1 MAERTLHKDTLRLI
15 RATRGRFLS
24 LTAIV
29 TLGMA
34 FFVGVSASSRFMS
47 YSVDSYSD
55 SLNLKDITVYSNY
68 GFDED
73 DIDAIRAL
81 PQVKDA
87 EGAKFVDV
95 IAASDRT
102 TLVTRIHSYQKD
114 ASINQFSLR
123 EGRLPEN
130 ENEVLGEAGTDLD
143 PGLAVG
149 TVVKLSRPDND
160 LSDWLKVDTVTVVG
174 TIDTPLYLNET
185 KENSTLSNQY
195 IATYFYIPE
204 EAFAIDYDTEVNVLT
219 TQGKQMNSFSSRYA
233 DYDLSV
239 KETIESL
246 GSTQAAHRKDA
257 VVADANEKY
266 QDGLQKYND
275 SLQEYN
281 DKIADA
287 EQQLQDAAQK
297 IADGRKELSDGI
309 AKLQDSQRELDEQSI
324 SGQNQIHAARD
335 EIARG
340 EASLKENQKLFEQKK
355 TEYEALIQQID
366 DGIAG
371 MQAALDSINAPA
383 FKGSDPLSALSLNPA
398 VPESLK
404 GLISSLGLKD
414 DSTIDDLIQRI
425 SDTRAELVQLQASI
439 QPDQLKKMGLS
450 ESLPVV
456 SLSAAADSLKT
467 MGDTLAGMQAMPIS
481 AIPDEALKTQAA
493 AAAAAGGL
501 PADTDTATLA
511 AVLHQE
517 ADAMAQLYGGLQS
530 ALPTLDMNTA
540 SFTEASNALS
550 AQIAQLDTASAALA
564 GMISASPFSDDA
576 LLNDVLTAMP
586 AAQQA
591 SFQQLL
597 TTMNLDPSINTV
609 GEFRT
614 AVPVKTAELQAQRKQ
629 ITDGI
634 AEGEQQL
641 ADGAAKL
648 AKGYEQTVNA
658 SVELDQK
665 VADAQRQI
673 NDGWNEIDD
682 NRQKLADA
690 EQDLADG
697 RQELA
702 DQKADGAQK
711 LADAKADLD
720 KAEQD
725 IQDLEA
731 GSWTVLDRSQHYA
744 SETYR
749 NSVNQMAAIAN
760 IFPVFFFFVAAL
772 VCLTTMSRMIDEQ
785 RGQLG
790 ILRALGYTHLQCA
803 SIYLFYA
810 VLATVIGIVLGT
822 VIGLLTFPA
831 IIYNAWNMM
840 YVQPKMKLY
849 VPWSLV
855 LLSGA
860 AFLAV
865 MILTTWNACWNDMRE
880 VPSQLMRPKA
890 PKLGRSTFIEKVPL
904 LWSHMS
910 FTWKVTVR
918 NLIRYKKRLFMTV
931 IGVAGCTALLITGFG
946 VKDSVNSMVNIQFD
960 EIELYDGLVHV
971 KDEVTASEVQTL
983 ADQIRSRDDVD
994 AAVVAASY
1002 SAKVSSSASSSD
1014 DTAFAQVFDSADTL
1028 KDLYHLRTR
1037 VGHRAIELGDDG
1049 VVINEKLSDNLH
1061 LKIGDQM
1068 TIESDT
1074 GVRREVTVT
1083 GICENYIQHY
1093 VFMTQAYYEKVF
1105 GTAKKMDTIMIRARS
1120 GIDLQA
1126 MKTDLA
1132 ASSQV
1137 KDIQFYDTILNNFHS
1152 MVKSLDLIVWVLI
1165 ISSMSLAFV
1174 VLGNLTNINISE
1186 RAREIATL
1194 KVLGFRRREVE
1205 KYIYK
1210 ENNVLTIIGSLVGI
1224 PIGRLLHHYVMG
1236 QVEMDY
1242 IMFGR
1247 EVLPAGIFL
1256 SVVLTIGFGLLVNLF
1271 MRRKLA
1277 DIEMVES
1284 LKSVE

>member
-47 YSVDSYSD
+47 YSVDTYSD
-55 SLNLKDITVYSNY
+55 SLSLKDITVYSNY

-73 DIDAIRAL
+73 DIAAIQAL
-81 PQVKDA
+81 PQVKTA
-87 EGAKFVDV
+87 EGSMFVDV
-95 IAASDRT
+95 IASSEHT
-102 TLVTRIHSYQKD
+102 TLITRIHSYRKD
-114 ASINQFSLR
+114 ASVNQFQLR

-149 TVVKLSRPDND
+149 TKVKLTRPDND
-160 LSDWLKVDTVTVVG
+160 ISDWLKVDTVTVVG

-195 IATYFYIPE
+195 LATYFYIPE

-219 TQGKQMNSFSSRYA
+219 ADGEQMNSFSSRYA

-239 KETIESL
+239 KQSIETL
-246 GSTQAAHRKDA
+246 GETQAARRRD
-257 VVADANEKY
+257 VIVAEADEKY
-266 QDGLQKYND
+266 QDGLKEYND

-287 EQQLQDAAQK
+287 EQKLKDAEQE

-309 AKLQDSQRELDEQSI
+309 KKLQDSQTELDEQSV
-324 SGQNQIHAARD
+324 SGQNQIHAARE
-335 EIARG
+335 EIAKG
-340 EASLKENQKLFEQKK
+340 EAELHENELLFEQKK
-355 TEYEALIQQID
+355 TEYQALITQID
-366 DGIAG
+366 EGTAG
-371 MQAALDSINAPA
+371 MQKALDGINSPA
-383 FKGSDPLSALSLNPA
+383 FAGTDPVSVLTASTA
-398 VPESLK
+398 VPETMKSL
-404 GLISSLGLKD
+404 IASLGLAEG
-414 DSTIDDLIQRI
+414 STISDLIAKL
-425 SDTRAELVQLQASI
+425 TETEAGLAQLQAAI
-439 QPDQLKKMGLS
+439 QPEQLLKMGMTPDQ
-450 ESLPVV
+450 PVAA
-456 SLSAAADSLKT
+456 LSAAAGNL
-467 MGDTLAGMQAMPIS
+467 DTLSSALSQLPEMPIS
-481 AIPDEALKTQAA
+481 SIPVPLQQQAA
-493 AAAAAGGL
+493 AAAQAAGL
-501 PADTDTATLA
+501 S
-511 AVLHQE
+511 
-517 ADAMAQLYGGLQS
+517 ADAPVSSLIQLLQQESAAMKQLYGSLQA
-530 ALPTLDMNTA
+530 ALPGLDMTA
-540 SFTEASNALS
+540 TSFQAASDALGT
-550 AQIAQLDTASAALA
+550 QISQLDTASAALTQ
-564 GMISASPFSDDA
+564 MISASPFGDEMILKDMLAS
-576 LLNDVLTAMP
+576 MP
-586 AAQQA
+586 AEQQA
-591 SFQQLL
+591 SFQQMLETL
-597 TTMNLDPSINTV
+597 SLDPAVNTV
-609 GEFRT
+609 GDFRQ
-614 AVPVKTAELQAQRKQ
+614 AVPAKITELQGQRQQ
-629 ITDGI
+629 IVDG
-634 AEGEQQL
+634 L
-641 ADGAAKL
+641 ADGEKQLAEGRAKL
-648 AKGYEQTVNA
+648 KNGYDQTVNA

-665 VADAQRQI
+665 VADAQQQI
-673 NDGWNEIDD
+673 NDGWDEINE
-682 NRQKLADA
+682 NRQKLTDA

-697 RQELA
+697 RQKLA

-720 KAEQD
+720 KAKQD

-785 RGQLG
+785 RSQLG

-803 SIYLFYA
+803 SIYLVYA
-810 VLATVIGIVLGT
+810 ILATVIGIVLGT
-822 VIGLLTFPA
+822 IIGLLTFPA

-840 YVQPKMKLY
+840 YVQPQMKLY
-849 VPWSLV
+849 VPWDLV

-890 PKLGRSTFIEKVPL
+890 PRLGKSTFIEKVPL

-971 KDEVTASEVQTL
+971 KDDVTVSQVQAL
-983 ADQIRSRDDVD
+983 AEKIRSRDDVD
-994 AAVVAASY
+994 TAAVAASY
-1002 SAKVSSSASSSD
+1002 SAKATVSGSSKEE
-1014 DTAFAQVFDSADTL
+1014 TVFAQVFDSADTL
-1028 KDLYHLRTR
+1028 KQLYHLRTR
-1037 VGHRAIELGDDG
+1037 VGHKEVELGDEG
-1049 VVINEKLSDNLH
+1049 VVISEKLSDNLQ
-1061 LKIGDQM
+1061 LKIGDQL
-1068 TIESDT
+1068 TLESDA

-1093 VFMTQAYYEKVF
+1093 VFMTQAYYEKIF
-1105 GTAKKMDTIMIRARS
+1105 GTTKKMDSIMIRAKS
-1120 GIDLQA
+1120 GAELQA
-1126 MKTDLA
+1126 LKTDLA
-1132 ASSQV
+1132 ADSQV

-1210 ENNVLTIIGSLVGI
+1210 ENNVLTVIGSLVGI
-1224 PIGRLLHHYVMG
+1224 PVGRLLHHYVMG

-1247 EVLPAGIFL
+1247 EVLPPGIFM
-1256 SVVLTIGFGLLVNLF
+1256 SVLLTIGFGLLVNLF